1 MRHACHDMQRLAW
14 GVVAGP
20 ALSPSGLSK
29 TSSKHAHACTRAVGP
44 VVSEN
49 GRRIR
54 RLLGG
59 GGKGGGEERTE
70 KIEDAR
76 LAAQAGCRCVWVCV
90 SECVVCVCVPPSHP
104 QPTRCGNRLV
114 DYG

>member
-14 GVVAGP
+14 GVAAGP

-54 RLLGG
+54 HLLGG
-59 GGKGGGEERTE
+59 GGKGGGGRTE

-76 LAAQAGCRCVWVCV
+76 LAAQADCKC
-90 SECVVCVCVPPSHP
+90 VCVCV
-104 QPTRCGNRLV
+104 
-114 DYG
+114 